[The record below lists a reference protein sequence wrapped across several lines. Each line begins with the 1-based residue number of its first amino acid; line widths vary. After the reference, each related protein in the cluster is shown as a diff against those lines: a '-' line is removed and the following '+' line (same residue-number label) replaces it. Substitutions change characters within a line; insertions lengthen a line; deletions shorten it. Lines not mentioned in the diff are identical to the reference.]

1 MAVVFV
7 KAQLRIRAGSPE
19 MTGMILPVVM
29 PPAADTR
36 EMSIAVPDEFVKSLL
51 RLFDEIA
58 ERLNCLSPF
67 RLACPLLFLLFAL
80 ALLFSTHSISL
91 VLCSL
96 LFAYSAGTYVAA
108 DNLPITN
115 RVEPLPAVDAFSTRF
130 FSHTHPAKFISCAAA
145 FSASR

>member
-1 MAVVFV
+1 
-7 KAQLRIRAGSPE
+7 
-19 MTGMILPVVM
+19 MILTVVM

-51 RLFDEIA
+51 GLFNEIA

-80 ALLFSTHSISL
+80 ALLLSTHIVGL
-91 VLCSL
+91 VLCGL
-96 LFAYSAGTYVAA
+96 LFAYSACAFVTA
-108 DNLPITN
+108 DNLTITY
-115 RVEPLPAVDAFSTRF
+115 RVKPLPAVDAFSTRF
-130 FSHTHPAKFISCAAA
+130 FSHIHPAKFISCAAA